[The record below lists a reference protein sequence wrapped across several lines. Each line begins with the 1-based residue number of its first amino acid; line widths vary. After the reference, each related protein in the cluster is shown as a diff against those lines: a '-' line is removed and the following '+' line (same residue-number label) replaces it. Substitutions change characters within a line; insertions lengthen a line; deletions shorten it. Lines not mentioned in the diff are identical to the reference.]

1 MKLITKQHSGNGYK
15 QLIKVHKKNGSYNID
30 VKDDNS
36 KMPKVTIHTDVLKD
50 LLQEQGYIC
59 AYCMRKI
66 DEDNATIEHII
77 GQQYKDSSDKAIGK
91 IEDTNYSNMLA
102 VCCGNS
108 CQDDLHC
115 DKSRARVQTTRPLLF
130 VSPLNSTHM
139 TNIKFSQSGVIYYKE
154 LECNIDKA
162 KESEEDKEIR
172 YDINKVLNLNCRNL
186 VEQRGRIIHSIKSI
200 LKRYKFDKTK
210 VKSELV
216 GWQQPNSGYKEFAQV
231 AIYELQ
237 KHI

>member
-1 MKLITKQHSGNGYK
+1 MKLISKQHTGRGYQK
-15 QLIKVHKKNGSYNID
+15 LISIHQRNGSYNGD
-30 VKDDNS
+30 VCSNDEHGISIK
-36 KMPKVTIHTDVLKD
+36 PFVLKD
-50 LLQEQGYIC
+50 LLDEQGHLC

-66 DEDNATIEHII
+66 DETSSTIEHII
-77 GQQYKDSSDKAIGK
+77 GQSYIDNSGKAIGK

-102 VCCGNS
+102 VCSGNL

-115 DKSRARVQTTRPLLF
+115 DKSRARVQKARPLLF
-130 VSPLNSTHM
+130 ISPLNSTHI

-172 YDINKVLNLNCRNL
+172 YDINKVLNLNCGNL

-200 LKRYKFDKTK
+200 LKRYKFDRTK
-210 VKSELV
+210 ARSEL
-216 GWQQPNSGYKEFAQV
+216 GIWQHCNGGYKEFAQV
-231 AIYELQ
+231 GIYELQ